1 MDAKTPYSLY
11 QTFSQNI
18 PTKNISVA
26 NKTLI
31 MKACKTFTKEQQ
43 IAFGRLI
50 LEYKNCDE
58 PENVNILELPYE
70 GIEQSNGDVESVDFD
85 LNKLPQKLQ
94 WILLKFVKMCEKE

>member
-1 MDAKTPYSLY
+1 MDTKTAYSLY

-31 MKACKTFTKEQQ
+31 IKASKIFTKEQQ

-50 LEYKNCDE
+50 LEHKNYDE
-58 PENVNILELPYE
+58 PENNNILELPYE
-70 GIEQSNGDVESVDFD
+70 GHDIEEAESLEFD